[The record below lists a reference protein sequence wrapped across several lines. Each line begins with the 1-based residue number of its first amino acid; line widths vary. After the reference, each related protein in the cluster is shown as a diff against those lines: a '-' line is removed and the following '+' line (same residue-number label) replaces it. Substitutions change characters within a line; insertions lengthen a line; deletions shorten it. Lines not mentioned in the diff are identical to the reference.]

1 MIKGITGKNHYLDR
15 LRRDVRRDWWLY
27 AMLLPGLIYI
37 IIFKY
42 LPMYGVTIAFK
53 NYSIFKGFEDSP
65 WCGMDNFVKLFARA
79 DFRRALENNII
90 ISIEKLI
97 FGFPT
102 PIILSLMINEVRHKF
117 TKKGIQTAVI
127 LPNLFPG
134 LSSTDFFMPCS
145 AHPAG

>member
-1 MIKGITGKNHYLDR
+1 
-15 LRRDVRRDWWLY
+15 
-27 AMLLPGLIYI
+27 ML
-37 IIFKY
+37 
-42 LPMYGVTIAFK
+42 TIAFK

-127 LPNLFPG
+127 LPNFIFWIVING
-134 LSSTDFFMPCS
+134 LLYAMFSTSSRYT
-145 AHPAG
+145 

>member
-65 WCGMDNFVKLFARA
+65 WCGMDNFVKLFARPYEPFA
-79 DFRRALENNII
+79 DAAF
-90 ISIEKLI
+90 
-97 FGFPT
+97 
-102 PIILSLMINEVRHKF
+102 
-117 TKKGIQTAVI
+117 VI
-127 LPNLFPG
+127 PG
-134 LSSTDFFMPCS
+134 RIYCGNVYQ
-145 AHPAG
+145 H

>member
-1 MIKGITGKNHYLDR
+1 
-15 LRRDVRRDWWLY
+15 
-27 AMLLPGLIYI
+27 
-37 IIFKY
+37 
-42 LPMYGVTIAFK
+42 
-53 NYSIFKGFEDSP
+53 
-65 WCGMDNFVKLFARA
+65 MDNFVKLFARA

-127 LPNLFPG
+127 LPNFISWIVING
-134 LSSTDFFMPCS
+134 LLYAMFSTSSGVTVGVMRSFGLEGP
-145 AHPAG
+145 